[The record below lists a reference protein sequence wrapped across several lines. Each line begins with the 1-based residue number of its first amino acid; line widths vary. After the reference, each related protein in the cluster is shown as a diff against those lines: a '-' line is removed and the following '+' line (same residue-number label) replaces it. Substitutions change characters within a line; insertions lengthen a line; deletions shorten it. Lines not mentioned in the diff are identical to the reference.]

1 MTSRLRAGNSRS
13 RHPRPRGHDLSRG
26 CDQRRYGT
34 SRRVGSPLPHA
45 ARGVARLSS
54 SGRGSLRGLPCKA
67 HGERERVMSDPRP
80 ADRSDASSTLSMRR
94 ASAGALLAV
103 FVFERHLDLGSI
115 ALDLAL
121 LDLHVKL

>member
-1 MTSRLRAGNSRS
+1 MISPVAAIDGATGQ
-13 RHPRPRGHDLSRG
+13 G
-26 CDQRRYGT
+26 
-34 SRRVGSPLPHA
+34 RVGSPLPDA

-54 SGRGSLRGLPCKA
+54 IGCGPLRGLPSKA

-103 FVFERHLDLGSI
+103 FVFERHLDLRSI

-121 LDLHVKL
+121 LDLHVEL